1 MISCGTCEGLMG
13 STPCTNANREP
24 NVALTV
30 IYILTSSRACDIRCV
45 RADRQAE
52 EYSLL
57 QGLALKLLT
66 GQ

>member
-13 STPCTNANREP
+13 STPCSNAYREP

-57 QGLALKLLT
+57 QGLALKVLT
-66 GQ
+66 G